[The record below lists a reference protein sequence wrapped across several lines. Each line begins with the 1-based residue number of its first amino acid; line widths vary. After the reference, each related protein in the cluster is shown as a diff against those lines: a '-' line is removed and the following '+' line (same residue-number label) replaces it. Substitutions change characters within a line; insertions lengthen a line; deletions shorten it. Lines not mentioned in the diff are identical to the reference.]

1 MAARKKTPAKKK
13 WRTKLSKRPA
23 RTIKGRRL
31 LKKAMSP
38 KDKALVRAAEKHGL
52 KWSIAHD
59 DHPLGVRYG
68 GVKIKLP
75 AASRVLGIEL
85 KQHRSRKGDM
95 AIIHRSTVPKVVKR
109 GLPWQLSFYD
119 EYGPVGH
126 REKKSLKDAF
136 DEATNEGYYITQI
149 LYREAWK

>member
-1 MAARKKTPAKKK
+1 MAAKKKAKKK
-13 WRTKLSKRPA
+13 WRTKLAKRPA

-38 KDKALVRAAEKHGL
+38 KDKALARAAEKHGL

-68 GVKIKLP
+68 GIEIKLP

-85 KQHRSRKGDM
+85 KQYRSKKGDM
-95 AIIHRSTVPKVVKR
+95 AIIHRSTVPKVVKK

-119 EYGPVGH
+119 DYGPIGH
-126 REKKSLKDAF
+126 REKKTLKQAF
-136 DEATNEGYYITQI
+136 DDATREGYAITQL
-149 LYREAWK
+149 LYKGKKR